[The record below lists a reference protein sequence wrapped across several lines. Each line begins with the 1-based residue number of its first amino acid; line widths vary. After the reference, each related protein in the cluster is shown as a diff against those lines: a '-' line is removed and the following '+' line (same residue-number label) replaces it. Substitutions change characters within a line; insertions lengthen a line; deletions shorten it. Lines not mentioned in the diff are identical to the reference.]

1 MNDNKLIAEFM
12 EYELQGELWVAT
24 MSKEDDTFLGKH
36 LLFHESWDWLMP
48 VVDKINGF
56 TDDEG
61 EFLYEV
67 EINPSRCVISSNEPA
82 INARGLS
89 TIVDQPNGEDMKQVV
104 YIAVVQFINK
114 TN

>member
-12 EYELQGELWVAT
+12 EFKFSKGEYYRPLYNSGDWIPEDELQ
-24 MSKEDDTFLGKH
+24 
-36 LLFHESWDWLMP
+36 FHESWDWLMP

>member
-12 EYELQGELWVAT
+12 GLPEQNNAYENPYSGEYVEAIEL
-24 MSKEDDTFLGKH
+24 SYD
-36 LLFHESWDWLMP
+36 ESWDWLMP

-67 EINPSRCVISSNEPA
+67 EINPSRCIISSNEPA

-89 TIVDQPNGEDMKQVV
+89 TIVDQPNGEDMKQMV

-114 TN
+114 IN

>member
-12 EYELQGELWVAT
+12 GLEYKNGFLIGRL
-24 MSKEDDTFLGKH
+24 DTPKYH
-36 LLFHESWDWLMP
+36 TSWDWLMP

-67 EINPSRCVISSNEPA
+67 EINPSRCIISSNDPA
-82 INARGLS
+82 IKS
-89 TIVDQPNGEDMKQVV
+89 TMVDQPNGEDMKQMV

-114 TN
+114 IN

>member
-12 EYELQGELWVAT
+12 GWDIESPTTIPSNLHLSNLELDSGEV
-24 MSKEDDTFLGKH
+24 SVCK
-36 LLFHESWDWLMP
+36 FHTSWDWLMP

-67 EINPSRCVISSNEPA
+67 KISPSRCIIS
-82 INARGLS
+82 RGLS
-89 TIVDQPNGEDMKQVV
+89 TIVDQPNGEDMKQMV
-104 YIAVVQFINK
+104 YIAVVEFIKEFNIK
-114 TN
+114 S